1 MNNYFDNINEED
13 SKYYNP
19 TQPNLK
25 TSKSNNKES
34 KSIFERRKKYKVPP
48 IKTNNESIEN
58 SKENEEGKRDQLIS
72 ELIYN
77 SEVGFIQ
84 DFQKKVQEET
94 NGKEYK
100 DIEQKIH
107 FLQDNNIDVQQLLQ
121 DEDDE
126 ENKNTNEN
134 NNENNEKEDKKKEE
148 KIDSEP
154 NEKSNISNYNSEKL
168 YSKRKNNFIDES
180 DIYNKAKKQK
190 IKPKVNIHEFE
201 QKIRAYRKNNRMNES
216 KITNED
222 NKNDSFRKST
232 SDIKEKDRSKI
243 INADSKTRFVYDSD
257 NNFQLALKES
267 NKRNKKEI
275 QDFMKKK
282 DEVRKENEIK
292 EYEKKKKK
300 KFR

>member
-25 TSKSNNKES
+25 TSKSNYKES
-34 KSIFERRKKYKVPP
+34 KSIYERRKKYKVPP

-100 DIEQKIH
+100 DIEQKII

-121 DEDDE
+121 ENEEE
-126 ENKNTNEN
+126 ENE
-134 NNENNEKEDKKKEE
+134 NEKEEKEKEE
-148 KIDSEP
+148 KE
-154 NEKSNISNYNSEKL
+154 NEKEKEEKEKEEKKQNEINLRFHSMPKRNNY
-168 YSKRKNNFIDES
+168 IDEKN
-180 DIYNKAKKQK
+180 DLNYIKQK
-190 IKPKVNIHEFE
+190 KKPNVNFHEFE
-201 QKIRAYRKNNRMNES
+201 EIINEYRRNNKINDS
-216 KITNED
+216 KIKNYED
-222 NKNDSFRKST
+222 NKKNNSFRKISY
-232 SDIKEKDRSKI
+232 DNKEKDKSKI
-243 INADSKTRFVYDSD
+243 VNADSKTRLVFDSD
-257 NNFQLALKES
+257 NNFQLAYKGKNE
-267 NKRNKKEI
+267 NKRPKKELK
-275 QDFMKKK
+275 DFMKKK

-300 KFR
+300 I